1 MDDSSQ
7 IIIPPSFTAL
17 YVPPGKTRPTET
29 HAHIAQ
35 RYELCEDMA
44 HMLCESAAEQ
54 QFKTGAAPQA
64 LLAWME
70 RGLLGEGAVLE
81 AAEAR
86 WVVLRI
92 AELLHWDAS
101 ELGATDAA
109 PGN

>member
-44 HMLCESAAEQ
+44 QMLCESAAEQ
-54 QFKTGAAPQA
+54 QFKTGAAPPA

-70 RGLLGEGAVLE
+70 RSLLGEGAVLE